1 MNKQNNCQNR
11 REAIAS
17 LILGELDSHTA
28 DKLKKHIDACQTC
41 QRLYKAMADEEET
54 IQAAF
59 KSITDRAETIENKLI
74 EQFDKQKHQP
84 LSHGPA
90 ILRRPTGGSK
100 IMKQITKIAAA
111 AVIIIAILAGIH
123 HFGGSID
130 GTSVVWADVIEQIS
144 EFRPYVCKMTFE
156 YDGDRPS
163 HTYTVMHMAL
173 SRRREIR
180 DQGRLIQVFD
190 MSQRPVRILVLY
202 PDRKFA
208 RETLLLD
215 RGPLKDPDML
225 RIIAG
230 RQNGT
235 EEDLGLDK
243 INGKTVKVFHSP
255 DKYNEFTVWVDVE
268 TSLPKRIEIRQPMSK
283 RTVIIEDF
291 EFDAE
296 FDESLFDTT
305 APEDYA
311 VDRVERAGKETLIK
325 QEDLA
330 KKADFEAYVLSTI
343 PAWTKEPHI
352 MEVSNVM
359 GIGGNIYMTFAIAD
373 DGRHVAL
380 MQSEMMSKMLLSK
393 IRTGELV
400 YTSSNGLKVYRGG
413 PEKWYSNILLES
425 VSNIL
430 PDKPSPDRTGCAI
443 ESPSGMVILIA
454 VNGSI
459 TDDEL
464 FNVVESLVPAKEYKK
479 E

>member
-1 MNKQNNCQNR
+1 MNKQNDCQNR
-11 REAIAS
+11 NEAIAS
-17 LILGELDSHTA
+17 LILGELESHAA
-28 DKLKKHIDACQTC
+28 DKLKKHIDTCQTC
-41 QRLYKAMADEEET
+41 WHLYKMLANEEEM

-59 KSITDRAETIENKLI
+59 KSITDRDDTIQSKLI
-74 EQFDKQKHQP
+74 EQFDKQKHQ
-84 LSHGPA
+84 SSSRGPA

-130 GTSVVWADVIEQIS
+130 GTSVAWADVIEQIS
-144 EFRPYVCKMTFE
+144 EFRPYVCKLTFK
-156 YDGDRPS
+156 YDGDRPDDT
-163 HTYTVMHMAL
+163 HTVMYMTL

-180 DQGRLIQVFD
+180 DQGKLIQVFD

-202 PDRKFA
+202 PDRKVS

-215 RGPLKDPDML
+215 RGPIKDPDML

-255 DKYNEFTVWVDVE
+255 DKHNEFTVWVDVE
-268 TSLPKRIEIRQPMSK
+268 TSLPERIEIRQPTSK
-283 RTVIIEDF
+283 RTVIIE
-291 EFDAE
+291 EFDFDVE
-296 FDESLFDTT
+296 LDESLFDTT
-305 APEDYA
+305 APKDYT
-311 VDRVERAGKETLIK
+311 VDRVEMAGKETLIK

-330 KKADFEAYVLSTI
+330 EKADFEAYVLSTR
-343 PAWTKEPHI
+343 PAWTIEPRV

-359 GIGGNIYMTFAIAD
+359 GVGDDIYMTFAIAD
-373 DGRHVAL
+373 DGRHVVL
-380 MQSEMMSKMLLSK
+380 MQSQMMSKMLLSK
-393 IRTGELV
+393 IRTGLLV

-425 VSNIL
+425 VHL
-430 PDKPSPDRTGCAI
+430 PDEPSPDRTGCAI

-454 VNGSI
+454 VNGPV

-464 FNVVESLVPAKEYKK
+464 FNIADSLVPAKEYIG